1 MTSDATLVET
11 AQAMDTLGP
20 LDKLVTA
27 DYARLMGDNQRV
39 LTLAAKRAEAFARY
53 EAKQMGEKITQ
64 GEDDMHVSIDSP
76 VTTTHHHLPPTPPS
90 GGIGKALAGAAIA
103 TALLGIPGAG
113 LAGYFASQL
122 RSTTPAPITAP
133 KPTTDESL
141 DIGLGRFSDLKSEI
155 SNLK

>member
-1 MTSDATLVET
+1 MASDATLVET
-11 AQAMDTLGP
+11 AQALDTLGP

-27 DYARLMGDNQRV
+27 DYARLMSDNQRV

-53 EAKQMGEKITQ
+53 EAKQMGEKITP
-64 GEDDMHVSIDSP
+64 GEDDMQISIDSP

-113 LAGYFASQL
+113 LAGYFASKL
-122 RSTTPAPITAP
+122 LTTAPITAP